1 MRAGLTKRRHFKRAP
16 YAIAEP
22 LTRTDQLFIAQHAPA
37 IGDFLIADYCFLTEC
52 FPYVL
57 RPDARTAVVMHDR
70 FSGRTDQFGA
80 VGGSDSVASLS
91 EGEECRRLAMAD
103 SIIAIQAEEG
113 DWVRQRVPD
122 RNVIIAPMAAYPVKS
137 PQTGRDDIVLFVG
150 SSAAPNVDGITWFLE
165 ACWPM
170 IRERRPDAVLK
181 VVGSV
186 CGALG
191 PAPNGVM
198 FLGFIEDLGALYTE
212 AGVVI
217 SPLRVGSG
225 LKIKLIEALGQG
237 KALVGTSKTL
247 QGVQNLLASSV
258 RIENT
263 AEGFA
268 VAVATLLGNVAA
280 RSELAAR
287 GLEVVARHFSAEACY
302 SEFVNEVIFTSSGAT
317 SIRDHHAY
325 WTNTK
330 GYKD

>member
-1 MRAGLTKRRHFKRAP
+1 
-16 YAIAEP
+16 
-22 LTRTDQLFIAQHAPA
+22 
-37 IGDFLIADYCFLTEC
+37 
-52 FPYVL
+52 
-57 RPDARTAVVMHDR
+57 
-70 FSGRTDQFGA
+70 
-80 VGGSDSVASLS
+80 
-91 EGEECRRLAMAD
+91 
-103 SIIAIQAEEG
+103 
-113 DWVRQRVPD
+113 
-122 RNVIIAPMAAYPVKS
+122 
-137 PQTGRDDIVLFVG
+137 
-150 SSAAPNVDGITWFLE
+150 
-165 ACWPM
+165 
-170 IRERRPDAVLK
+170 
-181 VVGSV
+181 
-186 CGALG
+186 
-191 PAPNGVM
+191 
-198 FLGFIEDLGALYTE
+198 
-212 AGVVI
+212 
-217 SPLRVGSG
+217 LRVGSG